1 MGDFRTQST
10 TLTVMTTRNYTARI
24 GHQISV
30 FIENRPGT
38 LGAVIDV
45 LRENKVN
52 MLALSL
58 SEGLEIG
65 YLRIAVDKLDVAR
78 ECLKKSGHLVLE
90 REVLLFEVPNTPG
103 GLAAVVDQLARN
115 GVNIE
120 YAYSANSPSSDRSM
134 IVVRVTDPRG
144 ALALLG

>member
-1 MGDFRTQST
+1 MSPKS
-10 TLTVMTTRNYTARI
+10 YTARI

-38 LGAVIDV
+38 LGSVIDA
-45 LRENKVN
+45 LRASEVN

-65 YLRIAVDKLDVAR
+65 YLRIAVDKLDEAR
-78 ECLKKSGHLVLE
+78 TCLKNAGHLVLE
-90 REVLLFEVPNTPG
+90 REVLLLEVPNTPG
-103 GLAAVVDQLARN
+103 GLAAVVDQFARK

-120 YAYSANSPSSDRSM
+120 YAYSANSPAHDTSM
-134 IVVRVTDPRG
+134 IVVRVSDPRG
-144 ALALLG
+144 ALALLNGG